1 MLKCGG
7 SEKQQKQK
15 NQKMNKLKDST
26 LAKLA
31 ELETWLRER
40 KGSIV
45 AFSGGI
51 DSSLVLF
58 LARRWQGR
66 EYAIG
71 VISRS
76 ESLKTKDFELALEF
90 CRLFDIRLEVI
101 VTREL
106 EDERYSNNPVDR
118 CYFCKEHLYSDL
130 QVICDRYPGFP
141 VLNGTNADDY
151 SDYRPGLKAA
161 RAYEILSPLA
171 ECRVTKEEIR
181 EIAKYFEL
189 PHWNK
194 PASPC
199 LSSRIP
205 YNHQITRKKLVE
217 IEQAEE
223 VLNQFGFVDVRVRH
237 YGDHGRIEVRKEDLP
252 RLMQLKE
259 DVLDKIRKVGFR
271 EVVIDEEGLVSGKLN
286 RDIKAYSSKS

>member
-1 MLKCGG
+1 MQG
-7 SEKQQKQK
+7 SHIKQK
-15 NQKMNKLKDST
+15 KKKMTRPKDST
-26 LAKLA
+26 LEKL
-31 ELETWLRER
+31 ERLEAWYGER

-58 LARRWQGR
+58 LARRWQGKGN
-66 EYAIG
+66 AIG

-76 ESLKTKDFELALEF
+76 ESLKTKDFELAIEF
-90 CRLFDIRLEVI
+90 SRLFDIRTEVI
-101 VTREL
+101 ITREM
-106 EDERYSNNPVDR
+106 EDERYSSNPVDR

-130 QVICDRYPGFP
+130 QVICDHYPGFP

-161 RAYEILSPLA
+161 REYEILSPLA

-205 YNHQITRKKLVE
+205 YNHQITRKKLSE

-223 VLNQFGFVDVRVRH
+223 VLNQFGFADVRVRH
-237 YGDHGRIEVRKEDLP
+237 YGEYGRIEVRKEDLP

-259 DVLDKIRKVGFR
+259 DVLDRIRKVGFR

-286 RDIKAYSSKS
+286 RDLKQAAVNRK